1 MVNRLLADGIVVL
14 HFLFIAFV
22 VLGGVL
28 ALRWPRL
35 AWVHLPAACWGAA
48 IELSGWICP
57 LTPLENRFRQAA
69 GEAGYAGS
77 FIDHYLLPILYPVGL
92 TRDIQYGLAAVVI
105 IVNLAVYGRLL
116 RRR

>member
-1 MVNRLLADGIVVL
+1 MINRLLADGIVVL
-14 HFLFIAFV
+14 HCLFIAFV

-77 FIDHYLLPILYPVGL
+77 FIDHYL
-92 TRDIQYGLAAVVI
+92 
-105 IVNLAVYGRLL
+105 
-116 RRR
+116 